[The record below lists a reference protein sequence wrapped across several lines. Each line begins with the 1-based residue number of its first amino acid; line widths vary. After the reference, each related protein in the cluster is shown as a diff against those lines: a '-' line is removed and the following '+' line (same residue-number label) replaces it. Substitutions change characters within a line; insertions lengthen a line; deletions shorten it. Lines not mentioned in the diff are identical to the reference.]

1 MSKLSRALTVE
12 IGFARD
18 SDGEGY
24 VVSLAEPEL
33 TGTLAAL
40 RLPADIVEPIV
51 LAGADVQLELRVDGR
66 VVAYSDRLGATDLVA
81 RSLSEL
87 VTEALDVLSPT
98 DDVDELAELQTTLET
113 ILASVM
119 EARGRLR

>member
-87 VTEALDVLSPT
+87 VTEALDVLSRT

>member
-51 LAGADVQLELRVDGR
+51 LSGADVQLELRVGGR
-66 VVAYSDRLGATDLVA
+66 VVAYSDRLGATDRV
-81 RSLSEL
+81 
-87 VTEALDVLSPT
+87 
-98 DDVDELAELQTTLET
+98 
-113 ILASVM
+113 
-119 EARGRLR
+119 